1 MNYGKSDVVLHY
13 RASICTHLYIQKIC
27 TKIYQGNYICNEYY
41 IVNTEVNVITRWGGD
56 DNPAHDSEPVIH

>member
-1 MNYGKSDVVLHY
+1 MWF
-13 RASICTHLYIQKIC
+13 SITGQVYAPIF
-27 TKIYQGNYICNEYY
+27 IYKKYVQRFIKAIIYVMS